1 MRKKSVSRPP
11 DYWLLVIITV
21 LLTIGTLMVFSSTVI
36 MAETRFHSPYLFVM
50 KQLLWLSVGAGA
62 MYFFSTYDYSRLQRF
77 AWPLLIVSA
86 LLLAAV
92 LVVGSERGGARRW
105 FAWGFISF
113 QPSELAKIAVIMAL
127 ADYLDRKKSKLS
139 QWKGIWPALLM
150 VVSVCGL
157 IGLEPDLGSPVLIF
171 AVAVCMLFVAG
182 ANMKYLIGIGLL
194 ALPVVALEILRKPYR
209 LARLKAFIES
219 WGDIKSVSYQLDQ
232 SLVALGSGGFF
243 GKGLAKGEMKLLH
256 IPEPHTDF
264 IFPIIGEELG
274 FVGAVLIICLFLLFA
289 WRGIQAARHSGD
301 LFGSLL
307 ATGITLVIL
316 LQALI
321 NIGVTCGLF
330 PTKGLPLPFV
340 SYGGT
345 TLVINMAEIGML
357 LAISRSAVSRKHG

>member
-1 MRKKSVSRPP
+1 MRKKHARLKP
-11 DYWLLVIITV
+11 DYWLLIIILI

-36 MAETRFHSPYLFVM
+36 MAETRFHSPYLFVF
-50 KQLLWLSVGAGA
+50 KQFLWLSIGAGA
-62 MYFFSTYDYSRLQRF
+62 MYFFATSDYSKLQKYS
-77 AWPLLIVSA
+77 WPFIVTA
-86 LLLAAV
+86 GLLLVAV
-92 LVVGSERGGARRW
+92 LLVGSERGGARRW
-105 FAWGFISF
+105 FAWGFLSF

-127 ADYLDRKKSKLS
+127 ADYLDRKKSKLT
-139 QWKGIWPALLM
+139 QWKGIWPPLL
-150 VVSVCGL
+150 VVCVICGL
-157 IGLEPDLGSPVLIF
+157 IGLEPDLGTPVLIF
-171 AVAVCMLFVAG
+171 SVAVAMLFIAG
-182 ANMKYLIGIGLL
+182 ASMKYLFGIGIL
-194 ALPVVALEILRKPYR
+194 ALPLIAEEILRKPYR
-209 LARLKAFIES
+209 LVRLKAFLTS

-274 FVGAVLIICLFLLFA
+274 FIGAIIIIGLFFLLA
-289 WRGIQAARHSGD
+289 WRGIQIARNCGN

-307 ATGITLVIL
+307 ASGITLVIL

-357 LAISRSAVSRKHG
+357 LSISKAASSRK